1 MLTPRSPPQSTSV
14 SHFAIRSG
22 TRFRATSFQRYL
34 QLLQN
39 AEEHL
44 LKIHGEM
51 VSDRNQEKAKFPG
64 SEKVPA
70 AVVAAPDYV
79 QDEPVP
85 PQVDVEAQQDL
96 EVDSV
101 PDGGREAW
109 LVVLGS
115 SLALFVSAGMVNA
128 YVSGKHHSVLSILH
142 ADLASRVHSKVIT
155 SLRSC
160 LRRLPRPY
168 PS

>member
-1 MLTPRSPPQSTSV
+1 M
-14 SHFAIRSG
+14 
-22 TRFRATSFQRYL
+22 
-34 QLLQN
+34 
-39 AEEHL
+39 
-44 LKIHGEM
+44 
-51 VSDRNQEKAKFPG
+51 SDRSQEKTKLPG

-70 AVVAAPDYV
+70 PDVVAAPNYV
-79 QDEPVP
+79 EVEPVS
-85 PQVDVEAQQDL
+85 PQVDAETQQDS
-96 EVDSV
+96 EADSV

-128 YVSGKHHSVLSILH
+128 YVSGKHPSVLSILH
-142 ADLASRVHSKVIT
+142 ADLASRVHSRVIT

>member
-1 MLTPRSPPQSTSV
+1 M
-14 SHFAIRSG
+14 RSG
-22 TRFRATSFQRYL
+22 QPEAPSSVRLRSNGT
-34 QLLQN
+34 
-39 AEEHL
+39 EEHL
-44 LKIHGEM
+44 FKVYGEM
-51 VSDRNQEKAKFPG
+51 VSARSQEKTKLPG

-70 AVVAAPDYV
+70 PDVVAAPIYV
-79 QDEPVP
+79 EVEPVP
-85 PQVDVEAQQDL
+85 PQVDVEAQQDF

-115 SLALFVSAGMVNA
+115 SLSLFVSAGMVNA
-128 YVSGKHHSVLSILH
+128 YVSGKHTSVLSILH
-142 ADLASRVHSKVIT
+142 ADLVSRVRSRVIT

>member
-1 MLTPRSPPQSTSV
+1 M
-14 SHFAIRSG
+14 RSG
-22 TRFRATSFQRYL
+22 QPEAPSSIRLRSNGT
-34 QLLQN
+34 
-39 AEEHL
+39 EEHL
-44 LKIHGEM
+44 LKVYGEM
-51 VSDRNQEKAKFPG
+51 VSDRSQEKTKLPG

-85 PQVDVEAQQDL
+85 LQVDVEAQQDL
-96 EVDSV
+96 EVDIV

-128 YVSGKHHSVLSILH
+128 YVSGKHPSVLSISH
-142 ADLASRVHSKVIT
+142 ADLASRVPSKVIT